1 MNFVL
6 ARVLCVLG
14 GYCFGLFE
22 TGAIIA
28 KKNNVDLR
36 KEGSG
41 NIGTTNSLRVMG
53 VKAGAIT
60 LLGDVLKCIIA
71 MLLAMFI
78 FRGMFP
84 SPDNG
89 YRLLM
94 IYAGI
99 GAILGHD
106 YPFYHH
112 FKGGKGVACTA
123 GFMFAFDGWFTL
135 VGLIE
140 FFSIFF
146 ATHYVSLGSLFV
158 YPYVLVMQIVMGQ
171 MGYFKG
177 YDGLVVPQHYLTEM
191 YCITLVLLCLTTF
204 MHRENIKRLIAHNE
218 KKTFLSSKKK
228 AEYLASLEAKANE

>member
-1 MNFVL
+1 MFRIICL
-6 ARVLCVLG
+6 LI
-14 GYCFGLFE
+14 GYCFG
-22 TGAIIA
+22 IIQTA
-28 KKNNVDLR
+28 FIIGKIKGIDIR
-36 KEGSG
+36 EHGSG
-41 NIGTTNSLRVMG
+41 NAGTTNTMRVLG
-53 VKAGAIT
+53 TKAG
-60 LLGDVLKCIIA
+60 LLVFLGDCLKCVAAVLICGLIFKGSFPDA
-71 MLLAMFI
+71 KYVIKMYALL
-78 FRGMFP
+78 
-84 SPDNG
+84 
-89 YRLLM
+89 
-94 IYAGI
+94 
-99 GAILGHD
+99 GAILGHNF
-106 YPFYHH
+106 PFYLN

-177 YDGLVVPQHYLTEM
+177 YDGSVVPQHYLTEM

-228 AEYLASLEAKANE
+228 AEYLASLEAKAN